1 VKDTS
6 VDQGF
11 LAPLMCE
18 LRQIGA
24 DVDTGGSG
32 DIRWCRGTVAGTIS
46 DCTVSVTAEQL
57 SSTLVLISCRA
68 STAISRAMTS
78 GIDTWEYDPGM
89 HANAL
94 ILLDLINA
102 LELTA
107 GALSLRTNPA
117 ILEFHWVFPI
127 RGAIPTNIARFALR
141 SLAMVDRASEPLR
154 SVLLCSQEP
163 GEAFDQML
171 EQGMNPNY

>member
-1 VKDTS
+1 M
-6 VDQGF
+6 DQGF

-32 DIRWCRGTVAGTIS
+32 DIWWCRATVAGTIS
-46 DCTVSVTAEQL
+46 DCAVSVTAEQL

-68 STAISRAMTS
+68 STAIRRAMTS
-78 GIDTWEYDPGM
+78 GIDTWEYDPGT

-107 GALSLRTNPA
+107 GALSLRTNPPT
-117 ILEFHWVFPI
+117 LEFQWVFPI
-127 RGAIPTNIARFALR
+127 RGAIPTKIARFALR

-154 SVLLCSQEP
+154 SVLLDAQGP
-163 GEAFDQML
+163 GEAFDQMFD
-171 EQGMNPNY
+171 QRMNPGS